1 MVSESATWVGTLP
14 YECDYDRPPFVIH
27 RQLFAVEVPMSEWHR
42 FRHVFSAVSRLL
54 LAWTRVRNCK
64 ATWTVSTVS
73 FDPGY
78 VCMPAGLL
86 RRVEAEYS
94 FDPPLR
100 SPIMLRSPDRLRPPP
115 ELRSD
120 PAAQGARF
128 LATCSRLLPRD
139 QVIPETGYNQFP
151 ARAKPLL
158 AVALQS
164 SAQTSSQR

>member
-14 YECDYDRPPFVIH
+14 YKCDYDRPPFVIH

-86 RRVEAEYS
+86 RQVEAGYVC
-94 FDPPLR
+94 
-100 SPIMLRSPDRLRPPP
+100 IG
-115 ELRSD
+115 
-120 PAAQGARF
+120 GAWF
-128 LATCSRLLPRD
+128 SLTDDTLVG
-139 QVIPETGYNQFP
+139 QIPE
-151 ARAKPLL
+151 
-158 AVALQS
+158 
-164 SAQTSSQR
+164 SSQEQQLTTGASLQLCCWQRRRRFA